1 MSDKRIL
8 LQNLSVFIIHY
19 CNKRTLDNF
28 EEEQK
33 AELEL
38 FRDLPSR
45 GSTAATLT
53 NKKLSR
59 LPIAV
64 LAAQIDEPV
73 SEKKIYV
80 QPQYKK
86 EIVFDNLLSKLMS
99 MFESIQNNE
108 GAWRDHVMLV
118 SHLEK
123 VIHLFYLPE
132 IHVNLVPILDFF
144 LNHGC

>member
-86 EIVFDNLLSKLMS
+86 EIVFDHLLSKLMS

-123 VIHLFYLPE
+123 VIHLFYLPDSE
-132 IHVNLVPILDFF
+132 RARSMSTWFQSSTSS
-144 LNHGC
+144 